1 MDATFELGDTV
12 TIKWRPDRPVR
23 VDKRMYEAVT
33 RLRSALIVASQRR
46 STLTYG
52 EASAAIDEIYPARG
66 LGRALDLLSQDCIE
80 RKEPSLTALVVQ
92 STSGAVGG
100 GFKGNAQAERERCYK
115 HSGGSSARGFERVQ
129 QAHARTG
136 QIGGVACDQR
146 PASHLGRRGQ
156 QAIDHRQ
163 RIGHVQA
170 PPLLGHLGSDLN
182 DAVSVVPKE
191 RGQP

>member
-1 MDATFELGDTV
+1 MDATFELGDTA

-52 EASAAIDEIYPARG
+52 EASAAIDEIHPARG

-80 RKEPSLTALVVQ
+80 RKEPSLAALVVQ

-115 HSGGSSARGFERVQ
+115 HWGGS
-129 QAHARTG
+129 
-136 QIGGVACDQR
+136 R
-146 PASHLGRRGQ
+146 P
-156 QAIDHRQ
+156 
-163 RIGHVQA
+163 
-170 PPLLGHLGSDLN
+170 
-182 DAVSVVPKE
+182 
-191 RGQP
+191 

>member
-1 MDATFELGDTV
+1 MVARRLRCYPGSDIKVLGLESDEAEPTMLRNGFGDRQICCSLRVVVDCAYWIYAEWERLKTMGATFELGDTV

-80 RKEPSLTALVVQ
+80 RKEPSLAALVVQ

-115 HSGGSSARGFERVQ
+115 HWGGS
-129 QAHARTG
+129 
-136 QIGGVACDQR
+136 R
-146 PASHLGRRGQ
+146 P
-156 QAIDHRQ
+156 
-163 RIGHVQA
+163 
-170 PPLLGHLGSDLN
+170 
-182 DAVSVVPKE
+182 
-191 RGQP
+191 